1 MKPIFKVS
9 LYFLIVLVLSIVG
22 PMFVTPVLY
31 KIGLVPPLVLMV
43 IHIIFFIVPA
53 IIYII
58 VTKSNY
64 KKVFSF
70 KKPKGKDVFFSILI
84 AALAL
89 PIMTFFSYT
98 SSFFYTNDVALV
110 LDQMRAYPLWL
121 MILVVGVTPAITEEI
136 TIRGIAL
143 SGFEFKSKNVAAIM
157 TGIMF
162 GILHLNAHQ
171 FLYATAMG
179 IILAY
184 VVRAT
189 GSIFLSMLIHFL
201 INSWNLIQQRIVSQ
215 GITTEDL
222 VHSMDSIKNI
232 PMELKIGVFLYYLI
246 AAIVAAFLIS
256 YLIRKME
263 KRNFDITL
271 DELDVATRVSYKE
284 ERVINAPFIISVI
297 VFENG
302 LIFACMSLKK
312 QQISFK
318 KGTVWENSS
327 FFY

>member
-1 MKPIFKVS
+1 MDMFDHILSSRNKMKPIFKVS

-222 VHSMDSIKNI
+222 VHSMNSIKNI

-297 VFENG
+297 VF
-302 LIFACMSLKK
+302 IVYTFFIM
-312 QQISFK
+312 
-318 KGTVWENSS
+318 KG
-327 FFY
+327 

>member
-1 MKPIFKVS
+1 MDMFDHILSSRNTMKPIFKVS

-232 PMELKIGVFLYYLI
+232 PMELKIGVFFYYLI
-246 AAIVAAFLIS
+246 FAIVAAFLIS

-284 ERVINAPFIISVI
+284 ERVINVPFIISVI
-297 VFENG
+297 VF
-302 LIFACMSLKK
+302 IVYTFFIM
-312 QQISFK
+312 
-318 KGTVWENSS
+318 KG
-327 FFY
+327 

>member
-1 MKPIFKVS
+1 MDMFDHILSSRNKMKPIFKVS

-98 SSFFYTNDVALV
+98 SSLFYTNDVALV
-110 LDQMRAYPLWL
+110 LDQMRVYPLWL

-232 PMELKIGVFLYYLI
+232 PIELKIGVFLYYLI

-297 VFENG
+297 VF
-302 LIFACMSLKK
+302 IVYTFFIM
-312 QQISFK
+312 
-318 KGTVWENSS
+318 KG
-327 FFY
+327 

>member
-9 LYFLIVLVLSIVG
+9 LYFLIVLVLSIIG

-31 KIGLVPPLVLMV
+31 TIGLTPPLVLMV
-43 IHIIFFIVPA
+43 THIIFFIVPA

-70 KKPKGKDVFFSILI
+70 KKPKGKDVFFSVLI

-110 LDQMRAYPLWL
+110 LGQMSSFPLWL

-136 TIRGIAL
+136 TIRGIVL
-143 SGFEFKSKNVAAIM
+143 SGFEFKSKHVAAIM

-179 IILAY
+179 VILAY

-201 INSWNLIQQRIVSQ
+201 INSWNLILQRVVSY
-215 GITTEDL
+215 GITTDDL
-222 VHSMDSIKNI
+222 VHQIDQIKTVPI
-232 PMELKIGVFLYYLI
+232 EIKVHLFFYYLI
-246 AAIVAAFLIS
+246 FAIVAGFLIS

-263 KRNFDITL
+263 KRNFNITL

-284 ERVINAPFIISVI
+284 ERVINIPFILSVI
-297 VFENG
+297 VF
-302 LIFACMSLKK
+302 IVYTFFIM
-312 QQISFK
+312 
-318 KGTVWENSS
+318 KG
-327 FFY
+327 

>member
-232 PMELKIGVFLYYLI
+232 PMELKIGVF
-246 AAIVAAFLIS
+246 F
-256 YLIRKME
+256 
-263 KRNFDITL
+263 
-271 DELDVATRVSYKE
+271 
-284 ERVINAPFIISVI
+284 
-297 VFENG
+297 
-302 LIFACMSLKK
+302 
-312 QQISFK
+312 
-318 KGTVWENSS
+318 
-327 FFY
+327 

>member
-1 MKPIFKVS
+1 MDMFDHILSSRNKMKPIFKVS

-162 GILHLNAHQ
+162 GILHLSAHQ

-232 PMELKIGVFLYYLI
+232 PIELKIGVFLYYLI

-284 ERVINAPFIISVI
+284 ERVINVPFIISVI
-297 VFENG
+297 VF
-302 LIFACMSLKK
+302 IVYTFFIM
-312 QQISFK
+312 
-318 KGTVWENSS
+318 KG
-327 FFY
+327 

>member
-1 MKPIFKVS
+1 MDMFDHILSSRNKMKPIFKVS

-232 PMELKIGVFLYYLI
+232 PMELKIGVFFYYLI
-246 AAIVAAFLIS
+246 FAIVAAFLIS

-284 ERVINAPFIISVI
+284 ERVINVPFIISVI
-297 VFENG
+297 VF
-302 LIFACMSLKK
+302 IVYTFFIM
-312 QQISFK
+312 
-318 KGTVWENSS
+318 KG
-327 FFY
+327 

>member
-1 MKPIFKVS
+1 MDMFDHILSSRNKMKPIFKVS

-232 PMELKIGVFLYYLI
+232 PMELKIGVFFYYLI
-246 AAIVAAFLIS
+246 FAIVAAFLIS

-284 ERVINAPFIISVI
+284 ERVINVPFIISVI
-297 VFENG
+297 VFI
-302 LIFACMSLKK
+302 LYTFFIM
-312 QQISFK
+312 
-318 KGTVWENSS
+318 KG
-327 FFY
+327 

>member
-1 MKPIFKVS
+1 MDMFDHILSSRNKMKPIFKVS

-98 SSFFYTNDVALV
+98 SSLFYTNDVALV
-110 LDQMRAYPLWL
+110 LDQMRVYPLWL

-222 VHSMDSIKNI
+222 VHSMNSIKNI
-232 PMELKIGVFLYYLI
+232 SMELKIGVFFYYLI
-246 AAIVAAFLIS
+246 FAIVAAFLIS

-284 ERVINAPFIISVI
+284 ERVINVPFIISVI
-297 VFENG
+297 VF
-302 LIFACMSLKK
+302 IVYTFFIM
-312 QQISFK
+312 
-318 KGTVWENSS
+318 KG
-327 FFY
+327 

>member
-1 MKPIFKVS
+1 MDMFDHILSSRNKMKPIFKVS

-98 SSFFYTNDVALV
+98 SSLFYTNDVALV
-110 LDQMRAYPLWL
+110 LDQMRVYPLWL

-232 PMELKIGVFLYYLI
+232 SMELKIGVFFYYLI
-246 AAIVAAFLIS
+246 FAIAAAFLIS

-284 ERVINAPFIISVI
+284 ERVINVPFIISVI
-297 VFENG
+297 VF
-302 LIFACMSLKK
+302 IVYTFFIM
-312 QQISFK
+312 
-318 KGTVWENSS
+318 KG
-327 FFY
+327 

>member
-1 MKPIFKVS
+1 MDMFDHILSSRNKMKPIFKVS

-232 PMELKIGVFLYYLI
+232 PMELKIGVFFYYLI
-246 AAIVAAFLIS
+246 FAIVAAFLIS

-297 VFENG
+297 VIIVYTFF
-302 LIFACMSLKK
+302 IM
-312 QQISFK
+312 
-318 KGTVWENSS
+318 KG
-327 FFY
+327 

>member
-1 MKPIFKVS
+1 MDMFDHILSSRNKMKPIFKVS

-143 SGFEFKSKNVAAIM
+143 SGFEFKNKNVAAIM

-232 PMELKIGVFLYYLI
+232 PIELKIGVFLYYLI

-297 VFENG
+297 VF
-302 LIFACMSLKK
+302 IVYTFFIM
-312 QQISFK
+312 
-318 KGTVWENSS
+318 KG
-327 FFY
+327 

>member
-1 MKPIFKVS
+1 MDMFDHILSSRNKMKPIFKVS

-98 SSFFYTNDVALV
+98 SSLFYTNDVALV
-110 LDQMRAYPLWL
+110 LDQMRVYPLWL
-121 MILVVGVTPAITEEI
+121 MILVVGVTPTITEEI

-232 PMELKIGVFLYYLI
+232 SMELKIGVFFYYLI
-246 AAIVAAFLIS
+246 FAIVAAFLIS

-284 ERVINAPFIISVI
+284 ERVINVPFIISVI
-297 VFENG
+297 VF
-302 LIFACMSLKK
+302 IVYTFFIM
-312 QQISFK
+312 
-318 KGTVWENSS
+318 KG
-327 FFY
+327 

>member
-1 MKPIFKVS
+1 MDMFDHILSSRNKMKPIFKVS

-110 LDQMRAYPLWL
+110 LDQMRSYPLWL
-121 MILVVGVTPAITEEI
+121 MILVIGVTPAITEEI

-232 PMELKIGVFLYYLI
+232 SMELKIGVFFYYLI
-246 AAIVAAFLIS
+246 FAIVAAFLIS

-284 ERVINAPFIISVI
+284 ERVINVPFIISVI
-297 VFENG
+297 VF
-302 LIFACMSLKK
+302 IVYTFFIM
-312 QQISFK
+312 
-318 KGTVWENSS
+318 KG
-327 FFY
+327 

>member
-9 LYFLIVLVLSIVG
+9 LYFLIVLVLSIIG
-22 PMFVTPVLY
+22 PYFLSPALY
-31 KIGLVPPLVLMV
+31 SIGLTPPLVLMAT
-43 IHIIFFIVPA
+43 HIVFFIIPA

-70 KKPKGKDVFFSILI
+70 KKPKGKDVFFAILI
-84 AALAL
+84 AALAN
-89 PIMTFFSYT
+89 PVMMFFSYL
-98 SSFFYTNDVALV
+98 SSFFYTNDVALF
-110 LDQMRAYPLWL
+110 LDQMNSFPLWL

-136 TIRGIAL
+136 TIRGIVL
-143 SGFEFKSKNVAAIM
+143 SGFEFKSKHVAAIM

-162 GILHLNAHQ
+162 GILHLNAQQ
-171 FLYATAMG
+171 FLYAVVMG
-179 IILAY
+179 MILAY

-201 INSWNLIQQRIVSQ
+201 INSWNLIMQRITSQ

-222 VHSMDSIKNI
+222 VHQMDAVQSVPI
-232 PMELKIGVFLYYLI
+232 EVKIQLLLYYLI
-246 AAIVAAFLIS
+246 LAIICGFLIS

-263 KRNFDITL
+263 KRNLNITL

-284 ERVINAPFIISVI
+284 EKVINVPFILSVI
-297 VFENG
+297 
-302 LIFACMSLKK
+302 IF
-312 QQISFK
+312 IIY
-318 KGTVWENSS
+318 T
-327 FFY
+327 FFIAI

>member
-1 MKPIFKVS
+1 MDMFDHILSSRNKMKPIFKVS

-232 PMELKIGVFLYYLI
+232 SMELKIGVFFYYLI
-246 AAIVAAFLIS
+246 FAIVAAFLIS

-284 ERVINAPFIISVI
+284 ERVINVPFIISVI
-297 VFENG
+297 VF
-302 LIFACMSLKK
+302 IVYTFFIM
-312 QQISFK
+312 
-318 KGTVWENSS
+318 KG
-327 FFY
+327 

>member
-1 MKPIFKVS
+1 MDMFDHILSSRNKMKPIFKVS

-43 IHIIFFIVPA
+43 IQIIFFIVPA

-89 PIMTFFSYT
+89 PIMIFLSYT
-98 SSFFYTNDVALV
+98 SSLFYTNDVALV
-110 LDQMRAYPLWL
+110 LDQMRVYPLWL

-232 PMELKIGVFLYYLI
+232 SMELKIGVFFYYLI
-246 AAIVAAFLIS
+246 FAIVAAFLIS

-284 ERVINAPFIISVI
+284 ERVINVPFIISVI
-297 VFENG
+297 VF
-302 LIFACMSLKK
+302 IVYTFFIM
-312 QQISFK
+312 
-318 KGTVWENSS
+318 KG
-327 FFY
+327 

>member
-1 MKPIFKVS
+1 MDMFDHILSSRNKMKPIFKVS

-215 GITTEDL
+215 VITTEDL

-232 PMELKIGVFLYYLI
+232 PMELKIGVFFYYLI
-246 AAIVAAFLIS
+246 FAIVAAFLIS

-297 VFENG
+297 VF
-302 LIFACMSLKK
+302 IVYTFFIM
-312 QQISFK
+312 
-318 KGTVWENSS
+318 KG
-327 FFY
+327 

>member
-1 MKPIFKVS
+1 MDMFDHILSSRNKMKPIFKVS

-222 VHSMDSIKNI
+222 VYSMDSIKNI
-232 PMELKIGVFLYYLI
+232 PMELKIGVFFYYLI
-246 AAIVAAFLIS
+246 FAIVAAFLIS

-297 VFENG
+297 VF
-302 LIFACMSLKK
+302 IVYTFFIM
-312 QQISFK
+312 
-318 KGTVWENSS
+318 KG
-327 FFY
+327 

>member
-1 MKPIFKVS
+1 MDMFDHILSSRNKIKPIFKVS

-232 PMELKIGVFLYYLI
+232 PMELKIGVFFYYLI
-246 AAIVAAFLIS
+246 FAIVAAFLIS

-284 ERVINAPFIISVI
+284 ERVINVPFIISVI
-297 VFENG
+297 VF
-302 LIFACMSLKK
+302 IVYTFFIM
-312 QQISFK
+312 
-318 KGTVWENSS
+318 KG
-327 FFY
+327 

>member
-1 MKPIFKVS
+1 MDMFDHILSSRNKMKPIFKVS

-162 GILHLNAHQ
+162 GILNLNAHQ

-232 PMELKIGVFLYYLI
+232 PMELKIGVFFYYLI
-246 AAIVAAFLIS
+246 FAIVAAFLIS

-284 ERVINAPFIISVI
+284 ERVINVPFIISVI
-297 VFENG
+297 VF
-302 LIFACMSLKK
+302 IVYTFFIM
-312 QQISFK
+312 
-318 KGTVWENSS
+318 KG
-327 FFY
+327 

>member
-1 MKPIFKVS
+1 MDMFDHILSSRNKMKPIFKVS

-89 PIMTFFSYT
+89 PIMIFLSYT
-98 SSFFYTNDVALV
+98 SSLFYTNDVALV

-232 PMELKIGVFLYYLI
+232 SMELKIGVFFYYLI
-246 AAIVAAFLIS
+246 FAIVAAFLIS

-284 ERVINAPFIISVI
+284 ERVINVPFIISVI
-297 VFENG
+297 VF
-302 LIFACMSLKK
+302 IVYTFFIM
-312 QQISFK
+312 
-318 KGTVWENSS
+318 KG
-327 FFY
+327 

>member
-1 MKPIFKVS
+1 MDMFDHILSSRNKMKPIFKVS

-89 PIMTFFSYT
+89 PIMIFLSYT
-98 SSFFYTNDVALV
+98 SSLFYTNDVALV
-110 LDQMRAYPLWL
+110 LDQMRVYPLWL

-201 INSWNLIQQRIVSQ
+201 INSWNLIHQRIVSQ

-222 VHSMDSIKNI
+222 VHSMNSIKNI
-232 PMELKIGVFLYYLI
+232 SMELKIGVFFYYLI
-246 AAIVAAFLIS
+246 FAIVAAFLIS

-284 ERVINAPFIISVI
+284 ERVINVPFIISVI
-297 VFENG
+297 VF
-302 LIFACMSLKK
+302 IVYTFFIM
-312 QQISFK
+312 
-318 KGTVWENSS
+318 KG
-327 FFY
+327 

>member
-1 MKPIFKVS
+1 MDMFDHILSSRNKMKPIFKVS

-98 SSFFYTNDVALV
+98 SSLFYTNDVALV
-110 LDQMRAYPLWL
+110 LDQMRVYPLWL

-232 PMELKIGVFLYYLI
+232 SMELKIGVFFYYLI
-246 AAIVAAFLIS
+246 FAIVAAFLIS

-284 ERVINAPFIISVI
+284 ERVINIPFILSVI
-297 VFENG
+297 VF
-302 LIFACMSLKK
+302 IVYTFFIM
-312 QQISFK
+312 
-318 KGTVWENSS
+318 KG
-327 FFY
+327 

>member
-1 MKPIFKVS
+1 MDMFDHILSSRNKMKPIFKVS

-98 SSFFYTNDVALV
+98 SSLFYTNDVALV
-110 LDQMRAYPLWL
+110 LDQMRVYPLWL

-232 PMELKIGVFLYYLI
+232 PMELKIGVFFYYLI
-246 AAIVAAFLIS
+246 FAIVAAFLIS

-284 ERVINAPFIISVI
+284 ERVINVPFIISVI
-297 VFENG
+297 VF
-302 LIFACMSLKK
+302 IVYTFFIM
-312 QQISFK
+312 
-318 KGTVWENSS
+318 KG
-327 FFY
+327 

>member
-1 MKPIFKVS
+1 MYMFDHILSSRNKMKPIFKVS

-232 PMELKIGVFLYYLI
+232 PMELKIGVFFYYLI
-246 AAIVAAFLIS
+246 FAIVAAFLIS

-297 VFENG
+297 VF
-302 LIFACMSLKK
+302 IVYTFFIM
-312 QQISFK
+312 
-318 KGTVWENSS
+318 KG
-327 FFY
+327 